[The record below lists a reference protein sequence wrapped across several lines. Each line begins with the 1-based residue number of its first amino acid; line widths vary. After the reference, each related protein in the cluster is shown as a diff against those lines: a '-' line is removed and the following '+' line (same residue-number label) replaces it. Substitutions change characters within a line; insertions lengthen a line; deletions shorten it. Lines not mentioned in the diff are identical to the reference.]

1 MDVHPV
7 IKLAIARATPAAAAA
22 AAAAHTLTRT
32 QGGIE
37 AQGGP

>member
-22 AAAAHTLTRT
+22 AAAHTLTRT

>member
-22 AAAAHTLTRT
+22 AHTLTRT

>member
-22 AAAAHTLTRT
+22 AAHTLTRT